1 MKIEQSLDDNIGLNN
16 KRVWPKT
23 DSKRQQQMRMYQ

>member
-23 DSKRQQQMRMYQ
+23 DSKRQQMRMYQ